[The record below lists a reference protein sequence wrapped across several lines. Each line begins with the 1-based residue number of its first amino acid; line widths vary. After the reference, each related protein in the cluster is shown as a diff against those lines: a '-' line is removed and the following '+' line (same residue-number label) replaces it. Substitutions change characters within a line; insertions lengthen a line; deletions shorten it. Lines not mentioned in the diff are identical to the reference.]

1 MRRLCQC
8 RPPAWSTII
17 ALPALPR
24 AKERLT
30 GRGWRGSAREMPG
43 FQFDRSLQ
51 QILDVFGSAI
61 MQPPRFAD
69 LDPVLLPR
77 LQFAF
82 TVTFH
87 IIFQS
92 FTIGLSAFIATL
104 LVPWIDTGGAYLHR
118 LARFWT
124 KIFAISFA
132 MGVVSGVRH
141 QPAAPP
147 ERSRHGGRRAN
158 PLRGAD
164 RLLPRGDL

>member
-1 MRRLCQC
+1 
-8 RPPAWSTII
+8 
-17 ALPALPR
+17 
-24 AKERLT
+24 
-30 GRGWRGSAREMPG
+30 MPG

-69 LDPVLLPR
+69 FDPVLLPR

-104 LVPWIDTGGAYLHR
+104 LVHWIVTGGEHLHR

-132 MGVVSGVRH
+132 MGVVSGIVLSYQFGTNWSRFSVVVGNVIVPLIGYEVLTAFFLEATFLGVMLLRFIQPRH
-141 QPAAPP
+141 YP
-147 ERSRHGGRRAN
+147 
-158 PLRGAD
+158 
-164 RLLPRGDL
+164 

>member
-69 LDPVLLPR
+69 FDPVLLPR
-77 LQFAF
+77 LHLAF
-82 TVTFH
+82 TVTLH
-87 IIFQS
+87 IIFHGLTVRRTS
-92 FTIGLSAFIATL
+92 FSAT
-104 LVPWIDTGGAYLHR
+104 
-118 LARFWT
+118 
-124 KIFAISFA
+124 
-132 MGVVSGVRH
+132 
-141 QPAAPP
+141 
-147 ERSRHGGRRAN
+147 
-158 PLRGAD
+158 
-164 RLLPRGDL
+164 